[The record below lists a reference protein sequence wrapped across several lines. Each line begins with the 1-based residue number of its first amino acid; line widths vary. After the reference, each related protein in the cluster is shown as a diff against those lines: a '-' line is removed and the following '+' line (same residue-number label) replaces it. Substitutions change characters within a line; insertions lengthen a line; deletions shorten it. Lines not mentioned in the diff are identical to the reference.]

1 MDVVLFRH
9 AKKGM
14 LPFEDPN
21 LSPEGFT
28 QSERLPDVV
37 QKQGLP
43 IAHEL
48 WASEKIRT
56 HQTFQALATVL
67 QITTATKVELN
78 LRNETETQK
87 MFRDRVQILIDE
99 LSLSA
104 RNNTTNS
111 CIYLCTH
118 YDWIEE
124 AMTLIPSDRNLGS
137 YEFSS
142 WAPAQF
148 IHFEINFETTKSIW
162 RFVKKGACS

>member
-14 LPFEDPN
+14 LPFEDPG
-21 LSPEGFT
+21 LTPEGFA
-28 QSERLPDVV
+28 QGERLPDVV

-43 IAHEL
+43 TAREL

-56 HQTFQALATVL
+56 HQTLQALASVL
-67 QITTATKVELN
+67 HLSTLTKVELN

-87 MFRDRVQILIDE
+87 MFCARVQILIDE
-99 LSLSA
+99 LSLTA
-104 RNNTTNS
+104 RNSSTNE

-124 AMTLIPSDRNLGS
+124 AMHLIPSDRSLMTS
-137 YEFSS
+137 EFST
-142 WAPAQF
+142 WAPAQY
-148 IHFEINFETTKSIW
+148 IHFKILTTAPKPLW
-162 RFVKKGACS
+162 KFMKKGVSI